1 MNSDTTGGTWARQGE
16 RTATASV
23 RAERG
28 PLVVG
33 IPLYEGFDS
42 LDVLGPYQVFTL
54 LGSGHVVP
62 CLVAETSAPVT
73 SFEGVRIT
81 PDYTFDDC
89 PKLDVP
95 YVPGGPG
102 VDALFAETNVDDNPY
117 LSFLRHQVDGAT
129 LVCSVCTGALLL
141 AAVGALDG
149 RAATTHWAYQT
160 ALDVFPQVTVAA
172 GFPRFVI
179 DGDRVT
185 GGGISSG
192 IDQGLAIASLIA
204 GPEAAA
210 GVQLAM
216 QYAPDPPFDDGDPS
230 TASPRVWHDVSSRW
244 AGGVAATRE
253 AIETFLA
260 AQ

>member
-1 MNSDTTGGTWARQGE
+1 MAATAGHWSGAARAA
-16 RTATASV
+16 ATASIPTG
-23 RAERG
+23 G

-54 LGSGHVVP
+54 LGTGFVKP

-73 SFEGVRIT
+73 SFEGVSIV
-81 PDYTFDDC
+81 PDYSFDDC
-89 PKLDVP
+89 PRLDVP

-102 VDALFAETNVDDNPY
+102 VDALFAETNIDDNPF
-117 LSFLRHQVDGAT
+117 LSFLRGQIDGAT

-141 AAVGALDG
+141 AAVGGLDG
-149 RAATTHWAYQT
+149 LSATTHWAYKT
-160 ALDVFPQVTVAA
+160 ALGVFPQVTVAD

-179 DGDRVT
+179 DGSRVT

-192 IDQGLAIASLIA
+192 IDQGLAIAALIA
-204 GPEAAA
+204 GPEQAA

-230 TASPRVWHDVSSRW
+230 TASPRVLHDVSSRW
-244 AGGVAATRE
+244 AGGVAATRQ
-253 AIETFLA
+253 AIEAFLA